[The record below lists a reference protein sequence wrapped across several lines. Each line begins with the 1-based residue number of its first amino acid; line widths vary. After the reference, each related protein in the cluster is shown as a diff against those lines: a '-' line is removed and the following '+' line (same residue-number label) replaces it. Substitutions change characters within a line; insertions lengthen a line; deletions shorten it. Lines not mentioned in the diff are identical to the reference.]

1 MSISIQ
7 ESGMN
12 FGPYSQDKCFPIET
26 SPLFTRLGKGLKV
39 SEFVLLRNAPDN
51 TQAAWFIEAKS
62 SAPQEHAIY
71 VEEIRQKFTNSVQL
85 TFAACLKRHEDTE
98 DLLPLEFRKLNLGK
112 CSVKCVLV
120 IRNFRKEWIAPLQE
134 SLNREMR
141 TLIKTMGFSPASVV
155 VINDEKARELNLI
168 T

>member
-1 MSISIQ
+1 
-7 ESGMN
+7 MN
-12 FGPYSQDKCFPIET
+12 FGPYSEDKCFQIES
-26 SPLFTRLGKGLKV
+26 SPLLKKLGKGLKAT
-39 SEFVLLRNAPDN
+39 EFVLLRDSSNN

-62 SAPQEHAIY
+62 SAPKEHAIY

-85 TFAACLKRHEDTE
+85 TFAACLKRHRDTE
-98 DLLPLEFRKLNLGK
+98 EFLPLEFRNLDLEK

-134 SLNREMR
+134 SLNKEM
-141 TLIKTMGFSPASVV
+141 TSLVKTMGLSPTSVV